1 MLFQTSL
8 GIDIQDEI
16 LGLTCLRG
24 SSRDVQ
30 LVAHATYPLAKGM
43 DEEKQDALERLI
55 SNFLREN
62 RLSPTTVFMG
72 IPRHMAIIRYLDLPL
87 AVKENLRQTIG
98 YELEK
103 FIPLS
108 AEDIHFDYQIIFE
121 DKEADQLRLLLV
133 VVKKETLAPY
143 LELLGRLGM
152 GISGIEI
159 SSTALA
165 EYFLYQGRKNSTSP
179 LAFVYFRESGIEVG
193 FLEDGTLSY
202 SRMFA
207 ENSDEKDLAETL
219 LNELGKIQHSRGE
232 IEAPLETI
240 ICAAEERIFLLE
252 ALNEASYLDAHPVDL
267 SRTGISSTGIIPAYG
282 LALKGLR
289 RAGMRINLLPL
300 QLRKKPSRI
309 ASYTLFVLAGLILLT
324 ALAWGSGIV
333 LKHRWT
339 LDSLDGEINRLSA
352 EIREI
357 DKIRIHKENLENRIN
372 YLTTLQRGSAPVL
385 DVLRELSIRIPEDA
399 WVNQFD
405 FSEKGI
411 TLNGEAASASELIPL
426 LEDSPI
432 FKNVAFL
439 STISKTRDGK
449 ERFRIGLSLH

>member
-8 GIDIQDEI
+8 GIDIQDQI

-30 LVAHATYPLAKGM
+30 LVAHATYPLPKGM
-43 DEEKQDALERLI
+43 DEEKLNALENLI
-55 SNFLREN
+55 QNFLREN
-62 RLSPTTVFMG
+62 RVSPTTVFMG
-72 IPRHMAIIRYLDLPL
+72 IPRHVAIIRYLDFPL
-87 AVKENLRQTIG
+87 AVKENLRQTLG

-108 AEDIHFDYQIIFE
+108 TEDIHFDYQIISE
-121 DKEADQLRLLLV
+121 DKESDHLRLLLV
-133 VVKKETLAPY
+133 VVKKETLDPFLKLA
-143 LELLGRLGM
+143 GRLGM

-165 EYFLYQGRKNSTSP
+165 EYFISQAKKNSTKP
-179 LAFVYFRESGIEVG
+179 LAFVYFREDGIELG
-193 FLEDGTLSY
+193 LLEDGALSY
-202 SRMFA
+202 SKMFA
-207 ENSDEKDLAETL
+207 ENRDKKDLAETL
-219 LNELGKIQHSRGE
+219 LIELDKIQHLRG
-232 IEAPLETI
+232 ITDAPMETV
-240 ICAAEERIFLLE
+240 ICAGEERVSLLE
-252 ALNEASYLDAHPVDL
+252 PLNEAAYLDVHPADL
-267 SRTGISSTGIIPAYG
+267 SRTKIPGINIIPAYG

-289 RAGMRINLLPL
+289 KAFMRINLLPL
-300 QLRKKPSRI
+300 QLRKKPSKI

-324 ALAWGSGIV
+324 ALAWGGGIV
-333 LKHRWT
+333 LKHQWT
-339 LDSLDGEINRLSA
+339 LARLDNEINRLST

-357 DKIRIHKENLENRIN
+357 DKIRIHKEKLETRVN
-372 YLTTLQRGSAPVL
+372 YLSALERGSAPVL
-385 DVLRELSIRIPEDA
+385 DVLKELSIRIPEDA

-405 FSEKGI
+405 FSETGI

-449 ERFRIGLSLH
+449 ERFRIGLSLN